1 MKPAKLAPVFTALI
15 LTACHSPPSPPPRA
29 IAVPPSI
36 GSGQGIDLPT
46 DASDVLI
53 ELQQRP
59 VEFVARY
66 YREPQSRWPP
76 LSASEAQQLSSLGL
90 KIVAVWELHS
100 RDPAHF
106 SYTSGY
112 FDAMTAYDEAR
123 AIGQPAGSAIYFAV
137 DFNARGQLLDDIDAY
152 FRGIAAGL
160 AMASG
165 GRATYAV
172 GVYGSGVVCD
182 AIKRA
187 GLARYSWLSNSFAWE
202 GSTSYDDWD
211 IMQGAP
217 SPDLS
222 FNQDSDEARA
232 DYGAFRIAGGAP
244 AASSDPAGL
253 GAPVSPQSPP
263 PQFRTRRAIADILGQ
278 RLLAETSGQLSHR
291 PPPRSNRR
299 ARLRDLN
306 NRGVA
311 GRGCHSPTRVKH
323 LPQRE
328 DAEESHGCR
337 HDDGVRQLW
346 LGQHRRRSGVGRGDP
361 AGAAGRRVRASTCCG
376 RPSIISSIIR
386 SAPTICS

>member
-1 MKPAKLAPVFTALI
+1 LTPAKLAPVFTALI
-15 LTACHSPPSPPPRA
+15 LTACHSPPSPPPQA

-36 GSGQGIDLPT
+36 GSGQGIDLAT

-90 KIVAVWELHS
+90 KIVAVWESHS

-123 AIGQPAGSAIYFAV
+123 AIGQPAASAIYFAV

-160 AMASG
+160 AMAGG

-202 GSTSYDDWD
+202 GSNSYDNWD

-222 FNQDSDEARA
+222 FNQDSDEAREE
-232 DYGAFRIAGGAP
+232 YGAFRIAGGAP
-244 AASSDPAGL
+244 AAAPDPAGL
-253 GAPVSPQSPP
+253 AALVSPQSPP
-263 PQFRTRRAIADILGQ
+263 PQ
-278 RLLAETSGQLSHR
+278 
-291 PPPRSNRR
+291 
-299 ARLRDLN
+299 
-306 NRGVA
+306 
-311 GRGCHSPTRVKH
+311 SP
-323 LPQRE
+323 
-328 DAEESHGCR
+328 
-337 HDDGVRQLW
+337 
-346 LGQHRRRSGVGRGDP
+346 P
-361 AGAAGRRVRASTCCG
+361 AGQSL
-376 RPSIISSIIR
+376 ISSVVTSR
-386 SAPTICS
+386 

>member
-1 MKPAKLAPVFTALI
+1 LKPTKLAPVFTALI
-15 LTACHSPPSPPPRA
+15 LSACHSPPSPPPQA
-29 IAVPPSI
+29 IAVPPSV
-36 GSGQGIDLPT
+36 GSGQGIDLAT

-76 LSASEAQQLSSLGL
+76 LSAGEAQQLSSLGL
-90 KIVAVWELHS
+90 KIVAVWESHS

-112 FDAMTAYDEAR
+112 FDAMTAFDEAR

-165 GRATYAV
+165 GSAAYAV
-172 GVYGSGVVCD
+172 GVYGSGIVCD

-202 GSTSYDDWD
+202 GSTSYDGWD

-217 SPDLS
+217 SPNLS
-222 FNQDSDEARA
+222 FNQDSDEAREE
-232 DYGAFRIAGGAP
+232 YGAFRIAGGAT
-244 AASSDPAGL
+244 AASSDRADLGTPA
-253 GAPVSPQSPP
+253 SPQSPP
-263 PQFRTRRAIADILGQ
+263 PQFPSPQ
-278 RLLAETSGQLSHR
+278 FTSG
-291 PPPRSNRR
+291 
-299 ARLRDLN
+299 
-306 NRGVA
+306 
-311 GRGCHSPTRVKH
+311 
-323 LPQRE
+323 
-328 DAEESHGCR
+328 
-337 HDDGVRQLW
+337 
-346 LGQHRRRSGVGRGDP
+346 GQSL
-361 AGAAGRRVRASTCCG
+361 
-376 RPSIISSIIR
+376 ISSVVTSR
-386 SAPTICS
+386 